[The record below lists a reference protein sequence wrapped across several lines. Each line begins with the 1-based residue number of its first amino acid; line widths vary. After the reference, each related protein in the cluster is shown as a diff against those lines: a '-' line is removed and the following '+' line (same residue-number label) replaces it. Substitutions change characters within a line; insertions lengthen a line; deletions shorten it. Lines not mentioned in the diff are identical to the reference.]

1 MESASILSTAERSAQ
16 VALMRDI
23 CKQAAEVVAWLSEED
38 ETRADG
44 KMSASFGR
52 LVSEDGRL
60 VSEERLGRSNWALV

>member
-38 ETRADG
+38 ETSKTAIQYLKDIALMSVG
-44 KMSASFGR
+44 KGR
-52 LVSEDGRL
+52 M
-60 VSEERLGRSNWALV
+60 ERCLPLLAGL